1 MGVDTG
7 PYIGVGALQPSNQS
21 IARPTHRYGEKMGGL
36 ESSKLHVVH
45 VPQPLTMP
53 SLESAY
59 MYDTTGTS
67 ITLKMYPSYPARVL
81 PLVTYFLPSS
91 SILSSC

>member
-1 MGVDTG
+1 
-7 PYIGVGALQPSNQS
+7 
-21 IARPTHRYGEKMGGL
+21 MGGL

-45 VPQPLTMP
+45 VPQPLSMP

-67 ITLKMYPSYPARVL
+67 ITLKMYPSYPARVV
-81 PLVTYFLPSS
+81 PLVTYFIPSS
-91 SILSSC
+91 SILSSCQSPFFVNKTCERAQCAMFWAYFDLA

>member
-1 MGVDTG
+1 
-7 PYIGVGALQPSNQS
+7 
-21 IARPTHRYGEKMGGL
+21 MGGL

-45 VPQPLTMP
+45 VPLPLSMP

-67 ITLKMYPSYPARVL
+67 ITLKMYPSYPARVI
-81 PLVTYFLPSS
+81 PLVTYFFTFFQHPELVSV
-91 SILSSC
+91 SILCQQDV